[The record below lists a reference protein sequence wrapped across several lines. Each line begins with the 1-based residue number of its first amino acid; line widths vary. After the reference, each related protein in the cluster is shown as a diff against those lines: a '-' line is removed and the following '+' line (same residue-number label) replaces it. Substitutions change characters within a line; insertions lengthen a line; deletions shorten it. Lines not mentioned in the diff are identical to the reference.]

1 MQAKFYWCPGN
12 AQFFQTF
19 FKFPNLAIPRL
30 LDERLRVFGGIWKYR
45 GHASPP
51 PEIFTIR
58 LSKMQFPTFP
68 EPEWKVFKGVKKSLK
83 KVKYLTDMAIIVI
96 SLQLFEF

>member
-1 MQAKFYWCPGN
+1 
-12 AQFFQTF
+12 
-19 FKFPNLAIPRL
+19 
-30 LDERLRVFGGIWKYR
+30 
-45 GHASPP
+45 
-51 PEIFTIR
+51 
-58 LSKMQFPTFP
+58 MQFPTFP